1 MRYRKGSYGMNPF
14 PFSDDNKR
22 YHTLSYHNRHTYGK
36 RIFKAVI
43 DAGFTC
49 PNIDGTRGLGGCIF
63 CDGGSGYFTASSRL
77 SVSEQY
83 LLEEKRIRE
92 KYPKAGIIAYFQ
104 AHSNTYCTPE
114 RLKALLSEAVSC
126 GAEGIAIATRADCID
141 GEKADIIA
149 SLPVPVTV
157 ELGLQTVSDETAAK
171 INRCHSFAEFLEG
184 YRLLKNRKIRVCVH
198 IIAGLPGEKR
208 ENMLETARSL
218 GRLRPDGVKIHLL
231 HVIKGTRLCEM
242 YESGEYTPL
251 EKAEY
256 IDTVIGQLELLP
268 QETVIERITG
278 DGDKKK
284 LAAPLWSADKISVL
298 GGIDKRMAEIGT
310 YQGRLFSVS

>member
-1 MRYRKGSYGMNPF
+1 MRYGKGSYGMNPF

-141 GEKADIIA
+141 GEKADVIA

-184 YRLLKNRKIRVCVH
+184 YRLLKDRKIRVCVH
-198 IIAGLPGEKR
+198 IIDGLPGEKR
-208 ENMLETARSL
+208 ENMLETARAL

-242 YESGEYTPL
+242 YESGEYAPL

>member
-1 MRYRKGSYGMNPF
+1 MRYGKGSYGMNPF

-77 SVSEQY
+77 SVREQY

-92 KYPKAGIIAYFQ
+92 KYPTAGIIAYFQ
-104 AHSNTYCTPE
+104 AHSNTYCTSE
-114 RLKALLSEAVSC
+114 RLNAVLSEAVSC
-126 GAEGIAIATRADCID
+126 CAEGISIATRADCID
-141 GEKADIIA
+141 EEKAEIIA
-149 SLPVPVTV
+149 SLSVPVTV
-157 ELGLQTVSDETAAK
+157 ELGLQTVSDETAAR

-184 YRLLKNRKIRVCVH
+184 YRLLKNKKIRVCVH
-198 IIAGLPGEKR
+198 IIDGLPGENR
-208 ENMLETARSL
+208 ENMLETARVL
-218 GRLRPDGVKIHLL
+218 GKLRPDGVKIHLL
-231 HVIKGTRLCEM
+231 HVIKGTRLCGM
-242 YESGEYTPL
+242 YESGEYMPL

-268 QETVIERITG
+268 PETVIERITG

-284 LAAPLWSADKISVL
+284 LAAPLWSADKISVI
-298 GGIDKRMAEIGT
+298 GGIDKRMAELGT
-310 YQGRLFSVS
+310 YQGRLFSE

>member
-1 MRYRKGSYGMNPF
+1 MRHRKGSYGMNPF

-77 SVSEQY
+77 SVREQY

-92 KYPKAGIIAYFQ
+92 KYPIAGIIAYFQ
-104 AHSNTYCTPE
+104 AHSNTYCTSE

-126 GAEGIAIATRADCID
+126 GADGIAIATRADCLD

-171 INRCHSFAEFLEG
+171 INRCHSFAEFLKG
-184 YRLLKNRKIRVCVH
+184 YRLLKDRKIRVCVH
-198 IIAGLPGEKR
+198 IIDGLPGEKR
-208 ENMLETARSL
+208 ENMLETARVL

-242 YESGEYTPL
+242 FESGEYKPL

-256 IDTVIGQLELLP
+256 VDTVIGQLELLP
-268 QETVIERITG
+268 AETVIERITG

-298 GGIDKRMAEIGT
+298 GGIDKRMAELGT
-310 YQGRLFSVS
+310 YQGRLFEG

>member
-1 MRYRKGSYGMNPF
+1 MRHRKGSYGMNPF

-49 PNIDGTRGLGGCIF
+49 PNIDGIRGLGGCIF

-77 SVSEQY
+77 SVREQY
-83 LLEEKRIRE
+83 LLEEKRIRK
-92 KYPKAGIIAYFQ
+92 KYPIAGIIAYFQ

-114 RLKALLSEAVSC
+114 RLKAVLSEAVSC

-141 GEKADIIA
+141 WKKADIIA

-171 INRCHSFAEFLEG
+171 INRCHSFVEFLEG
-184 YRLLKNRKIRVCVH
+184 YRLLKDRKIRVCVH
-198 IIAGLPGEKR
+198 IIDGLPGEKR
-208 ENMLETARSL
+208 ENMLETARVL

-242 YESGEYTPL
+242 FESVEYKPL

-268 QETVIERITG
+268 AETVIERITG

-298 GGIDKRMAEIGT
+298 GGIDKRMAELGT
-310 YQGRLFSVS
+310 YQGRLFEG

>member
-1 MRYRKGSYGMNPF
+1 MNPF

-141 GEKADIIA
+141 GEKADVIA

-171 INRCHSFAEFLEG
+171 INSCHSFAEFLEG
-184 YRLLKNRKIRVCVH
+184 YRLLKDRKIRVCVH
-198 IIAGLPGEKR
+198 IIDGLPGEKR

-268 QETVIERITG
+268 AETVIERITG

>member
-1 MRYRKGSYGMNPF
+1 MNPF

-92 KYPKAGIIAYFQ
+92 KYPTAGIIAYFQ
-104 AHSNTYCTPE
+104 DHSNTYCTSE

-184 YRLLKNRKIRVCVH
+184 YRLLKDRKIRVCVH
-198 IIAGLPGEKR
+198 IIDGLPGEKR

-284 LAAPLWSADKISVL
+284 LTAPLWSADKISVL

>member
-1 MRYRKGSYGMNPF
+1 MNPF

-184 YRLLKNRKIRVCVH
+184 YRLLKDRKIRVCVH
-198 IIAGLPGEKR
+198 IIDGLPGEKR
-208 ENMLETARSL
+208 ENMLETARAL
-218 GRLRPDGVKIHLL
+218 GKLRPDGVKIHLL

-256 IDTVIGQLELLP
+256 IDTVIGQLELMP

-298 GGIDKRMAEIGT
+298 GGIDKRMAEMGT

>member
-1 MRYRKGSYGMNPF
+1 MNPF

-63 CDGGSGYFTASSRL
+63 CDGGSGYFTASDRL
-77 SVSEQY
+77 SVREQY

-92 KYPKAGIIAYFQ
+92 KYPTAGIIAYFQ
-104 AHSNTYCTPE
+104 AHSNTYCTSK
-114 RLKALLSEAVSC
+114 RLKAVLLEAVCC
-126 GAEGIAIATRADCID
+126 GAEGISIATRADCID
-141 GEKADIIA
+141 EEKAEIIA

-157 ELGLQTVSDETAAK
+157 ELGLQTVFDETAAK

-184 YRLLKNRKIRVCVH
+184 YRLLKNKKIRVCVH
-198 IIAGLPGEKR
+198 IIDGLPGENR
-208 ENMLETARSL
+208 ENMLETAKVL
-218 GRLRPDGVKIHLL
+218 GKLRPDGVKIHLL
-231 HVIKGTRLCEM
+231 HVIRGTRLWEV

-268 QETVIERITG
+268 PETVIERITG

-298 GGIDKRMAEIGT
+298 GGIDKRMAELGT
-310 YQGRLFSVS
+310 FQGRLFEG

>member
-1 MRYRKGSYGMNPF
+1 MRYGKGSYGMNPF

-141 GEKADIIA
+141 GEKADVIA

-171 INRCHSFAEFLEG
+171 INSCHSFAEFLEG
-184 YRLLKNRKIRVCVH
+184 YRLLKDRKIRVCVH
-198 IIAGLPGEKR
+198 IIDGLPGEKR

-268 QETVIERITG
+268 AETVIERITG

>member
-1 MRYRKGSYGMNPF
+1 MNPF

-114 RLKALLSEAVSC
+114 RLKALLLDAVGC

-141 GEKADIIA
+141 GEKADVIA

-184 YRLLKNRKIRVCVH
+184 YRLLKDRKIRVCVH
-198 IIAGLPGEKR
+198 IIDGLPGEKR

-268 QETVIERITG
+268 AETVIERITG

>member
-1 MRYRKGSYGMNPF
+1 MNPF

-63 CDGGSGYFTASSRL
+63 CDGGSGYFTASDRL
-77 SVSEQY
+77 SVREQY

-92 KYPKAGIIAYFQ
+92 KYPIAGIIAYFQ
-104 AHSNTYCTPE
+104 AHSNTYCTSE

-126 GAEGIAIATRADCID
+126 GADGIAIATRADCLD

-171 INRCHSFAEFLEG
+171 ITRCHSFAEFLEG
-184 YRLLKNRKIRVCVH
+184 YRLLKDRKIRVCVH
-198 IIAGLPGEKR
+198 IIDGLPGEKR
-208 ENMLETARSL
+208 ENMLETARVL

-242 YESGEYTPL
+242 FESGEYKPL

-256 IDTVIGQLELLP
+256 VDTVIGQLELLP
-268 QETVIERITG
+268 AETVIERITG

-298 GGIDKRMAEIGT
+298 GGIDKRMAELGT
-310 YQGRLFSVS
+310 YQGRLFEG

>member
-1 MRYRKGSYGMNPF
+1 MNPF

-63 CDGGSGYFTASSRL
+63 CDGGSGYFTASDRL
-77 SVSEQY
+77 SVRAQY

-92 KYPKAGIIAYFQ
+92 KYPTAGIIAYFQ

-114 RLKALLSEAVSC
+114 RLKAVLLEAVGC
-126 GAEGIAIATRADCID
+126 GAEGISIATRADCID
-141 GEKADIIA
+141 EEKAEIIA
-149 SLPVPVTV
+149 SLPIPVTV
-157 ELGLQTVSDETAAK
+157 ELGLQTVSDETAAR

-184 YRLLKNRKIRVCVH
+184 YRLLKNKKIRVCVH
-198 IIAGLPGEKR
+198 IIDGLPGENW
-208 ENMLETARSL
+208 ENMLETARIL
-218 GRLRPDGVKIHLL
+218 GKLRPDGVKIHLL

-242 YESGEYTPL
+242 YESREYTPL

-268 QETVIERITG
+268 PETVIERITG

-298 GGIDKRMAEIGT
+298 GGIDKRMAELGT
-310 YQGRLFSVS
+310 YQGRLFSE

>member
-1 MRYRKGSYGMNPF
+1 MRYGKGSYGMNPF

-63 CDGGSGYFTASSRL
+63 CDGGSGYFTASNRL
-77 SVSEQY
+77 SVREQY

-92 KYPKAGIIAYFQ
+92 KYPTAGIIAYFQ

-114 RLKALLSEAVSC
+114 RLKAVLLEAVGC
-126 GAEGIAIATRADCID
+126 GAEGISIATRADCID
-141 GEKADIIA
+141 EEKAELIA

-157 ELGLQTVSDETAAK
+157 ELGLQTVSDETAAR

-184 YRLLKNRKIRVCVH
+184 YRLLKNKKIRVCVH
-198 IIAGLPGEKR
+198 IIDGLPGENR
-208 ENMLETARSL
+208 ENMLETAKVL
-218 GRLRPDGVKIHLL
+218 GKLRPDGVKIHLL
-231 HVIKGTRLCEM
+231 HVIRGTRLCGM
-242 YESGEYTPL
+242 YESGEYMPL

-268 QETVIERITG
+268 PETVIERITG

-298 GGIDKRMAEIGT
+298 GGIDKRMAELGT
-310 YQGRLFSVS
+310 YQGRLFSE